1 MGGGLPAHHLA
12 GGQVW
17 YLVHCKPNGEQLA
30 LRNLENQDFPA
41 FLPLQKLTRRKG
53 TAFQTR
59 LRPLFPGY
67 MFVAQDPTA
76 GQWRQI
82 NNTRGVARLVRL
94 GAEATPVP
102 QTIMHQLFA
111 RCDATGVFQ
120 QSANLV
126 AGDDAKITH
135 GPFTGA
141 IAKIIEIDPNQRVH
155 LLLDLMGQISTLTI
169 NAAGVAPTS

>member
-1 MGGGLPAHHLA
+1 MAPIAMRAQNRRPKYSPRITSTMSNPLLSSTSQPKEGVYMGGQLPAHHLA

-30 LRNLENQDFPA
+30 LRNLKNQDFPA

-111 RCDATGVFQ
+111 RCDATGV
-120 QSANLV
+120 L
-126 AGDDAKITH
+126 
-135 GPFTGA
+135 
-141 IAKIIEIDPNQRVH
+141 
-155 LLLDLMGQISTLTI
+155 STKREL
-169 NAAGVAPTS
+169 GRWR